1 MTDSTLPGRVEGHYA
16 SRSLVDSVLAAIDA
30 AGLPKTGLKTADLAP
45 LDQFHARGLAATKE
59 LAALAGI
66 DAKSRVLDV
75 GSGIG
80 GPARHLAE
88 TLGCTVVGV
97 DLTAEYCR
105 LATAL
110 SARTTVAD
118 KVSFQP
124 ANALDLPFADG
135 SFDVTWTQHVAM
147 NIGDRPKLYGEMYRV
162 LKPGGRI
169 AFYDAVAITGQEPV
183 FPVPWARDASTSF
196 LWEADA
202 TRAVLEK
209 TGFKIRTWRD
219 ATEEAKQFFA
229 AGQMP
234 PTPSALGLHLL
245 MGPEFRTMAGNFG
258 RNVMEGRVGLLMA
271 VGEKA

>member
-1 MTDSTLPGRVEGHYA
+1 MTDSALPGRVEGHYA
-16 SRSLVDSVLAAIDA
+16 SRSLVDSVLAAVDA
-30 AGLPKTGLKTADLAP
+30 AGLPKSGLKAGDLAS

-66 DAKSRVLDV
+66 DANARVLDV

-88 TLGCTVVGV
+88 SFGCTVVGI

-105 LATAL
+105 LATVL
-110 SARTTVAD
+110 TERTGLAD

-147 NIGDRPKLYGEMYRV
+147 NIGDRPKLYGEMHRV

-169 AFYDAVAITGQEPV
+169 AFYDAVAIKGQEPV
-183 FPVPWARDASTSF
+183 FPVPWARDVSTSF
-196 LWEADA
+196 LWDADA
-202 TRAVLEK
+202 TKAVLEK
-209 TGFKIRTWRD
+209 TGFNIRSWRD

-229 AGQMP
+229 ARPSP
-234 PTPSALGLHLL
+234 PGPSALGLHLL
-245 MGPEFRTMAGNFG
+245 MGPDFRIMAGNFG

>member
-1 MTDSTLPGRVEGHYA
+1 MTDSTPPGRVEGHYA
-16 SRSLVDSVLAAIDA
+16 SGSLVDSVLAAVDA
-30 AGLPKTGLKTADLAP
+30 AGLPRTGLKTTDLSA
-45 LDQFHARGLAATKE
+45 LDQFHARGLAATKD

-66 DAKSRVLDV
+66 DGTSRVLDV

-110 SARTTVAD
+110 SQRTTVAD
-118 KVSFQP
+118 KVSFQT

-135 SFDVTWTQHVAM
+135 SFDVAWTQHVAM
-147 NIGDRPKLYGEMYRV
+147 NIADRSKLYGEMYRV

-169 AFYDAVAITGQEPV
+169 AVYDAVSIKRQEPV

-196 LWEADA
+196 LWDSDA
-202 TRAVLEK
+202 TKAVLEK

-229 AGQMP
+229 ARSSP
-234 PTPSALGLHLL
+234 PGPSALGLHLL
-245 MGPEFRTMAGNFG
+245 MGPDFRIMAGNYA
-258 RNVMEGRVGLLMA
+258 RSVMEGRVGLLMA
-271 VGEKA
+271 VAEKA

>member
-1 MTDSTLPGRVEGHYA
+1 MSQENKVEGHYA
-16 SRSLVDSVLAAIDA
+16 AGSLVDGVLAAVDA
-30 AGLPKTGLKTADLAP
+30 AGLAKTGLTSRDLAP
-45 LDQFHARGLAATKE
+45 LDQFHAGGLAATRE

-66 DAKSRVLDV
+66 DAGSRVLDV

-88 TLGCTVVGV
+88 SFGCTVVGV

-118 KVSFQP
+118 KVSFQV

-135 SFDVTWTQHVAM
+135 TFDVVWTQHVAM

-169 AFYDAVAITGQEPV
+169 AFYDAVAIKGQEPV

-196 LWEADA
+196 LWDADA
-202 TRAVLEK
+202 TKAVLEK
-209 TGFKIRTWRD
+209 TGFRIRTWRD
-219 ATEEAKQFFA
+219 ATEEGKKFFA
-229 AGQMP
+229 ARPSP
-234 PTPSALGLHLL
+234 PAPSALGLHVL
-245 MGPEFRTMAGNFG
+245 MGPDFRTMAGNFG

-271 VGEKA
+271 VGEKP

>member
-1 MTDSTLPGRVEGHYA
+1 MPRVRWSIPCLPPSMQQGFPA
-16 SRSLVDSVLAAIDA
+16 
-30 AGLPKTGLKTADLAP
+30 KTGKMADLAP
-45 LDQFHARGLAATKE
+45 LDHFHAGGVAATRR

-66 DAKSRVLDV
+66 DAASRVLDV

-88 TLGCTVVGV
+88 TFGCSVVGI

-105 LATAL
+105 LAQAL
-110 SARTTVAD
+110 SERTGLAG

-135 SFDVTWTQHVAM
+135 SFDVAWTQHVAM
-147 NIGDRPKLYGEMYRV
+147 NIGDRPKLCGEMYRV

-169 AFYDAVAITGQEPV
+169 AFYDAVAIKGQEPM

-229 AGQMP
+229 ARPPP

>member
-1 MTDSTLPGRVEGHYA
+1 MSQQEKVENHYA
-16 SRSLVDSVLAAIDA
+16 GRSLVEAVLAAVDA
-30 AGLPKTGLKTADLAP
+30 AGLPKTGLKSTDLAP
-45 LDQFHARGLAATKE
+45 LDQFHARGLAATRD
-59 LAALAGI
+59 LAALAGV
-66 DAKSRVLDV
+66 DANTRVLDV

-88 TLGCTVVGV
+88 STGCHVVGV

-110 SARTTVAD
+110 SQRTSVAD

-135 SFDVTWTQHVAM
+135 SFDIAWTQHVVM
-147 NIGDRPKLYGEMYRV
+147 NIGDRPKLYGEMFRV

-169 AFYDAVAITGQEPV
+169 AFYDAVAIEGQTPT

-196 LWEADA
+196 LWTAEA

-209 TGFKIRTWRD
+209 AGFRIRAWRD
-219 ATEEAKQFFA
+219 VSEEGKQSFA
-229 AGQMP
+229 ARASASGP
-234 PTPSALGLHLL
+234 PPLGLHLL
-245 MGPEFRTMAGNFG
+245 MGPDFKTMAANFG
-258 RNVMEGRVGLLMA
+258 RNVIEGRVGLLMA